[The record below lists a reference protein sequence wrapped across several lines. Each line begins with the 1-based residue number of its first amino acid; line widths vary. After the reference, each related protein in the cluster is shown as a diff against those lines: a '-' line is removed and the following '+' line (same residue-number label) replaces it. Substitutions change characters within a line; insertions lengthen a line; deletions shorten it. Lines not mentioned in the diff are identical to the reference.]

1 MKRIV
6 VLDAVSPDAVKRLA
20 EETGWAVEERL
31 GLSPGEIP
39 ANVEDADVIIV
50 RSATKVT
57 AEVIEA
63 ARRLKVIGRAGIGVD
78 NIDVEAASERGIRVV
93 NTPGATTTSVAELT
107 LGAILSLA
115 RWIHTGDASVRA
127 GQWERGKFQGAELKG
142 KLLGLIGFG
151 RIGREVARLAQ
162 AFGMR
167 VEAAD
172 PYLDES
178 HVQGVRLHPL
188 QEVLSRADF
197 VSLHVP
203 LVEESRQ
210 LLDRAHLEGMKRG
223 SFLLNLGRGGLVDEE
238 ALADLLERGHL
249 AGAALDTYATEPPGD
264 TIARL
269 RAHPRTLLMPHLGAQ
284 TREGQIRVGM
294 ELVDGVAKAVK
305 RFMSERAAAIVLQK
319 EEEEA
324 AAEAA
329 AAVAAEEPVGEPAA
343 AETGATASEGASE
356 EGPKEA

>member
-6 VLDAVSPDAVKRLA
+6 ILDPISPDAAKRLA
-20 EETGWAVEERL
+20 EDTGWAVEERL
-31 GLSPGEIP
+31 SLSPEEVP
-39 ANVEDADVIIV
+39 SNVEDADVIIV
-50 RSATKVT
+50 RSGTKVT
-57 AEVIEA
+57 ADVIAA

-78 NIDVEAASERGIRVV
+78 NIDMEAASERGIRVV

-107 LGAILSLA
+107 LGAILCVA
-115 RWIHTGDASVRA
+115 RWIHAGDASVRSGA
-127 GQWERGKFQGAELKG
+127 WERGKFQGSEVKT
-142 KLLGLIGFG
+142 KLLGLVGFG
-151 RIGREVARLAQ
+151 RIGREVARIAQ

-167 VEAAD
+167 VIATD

-178 HVQGVRLHPL
+178 HVQGVRLHSL
-188 QEVLSRADF
+188 EEVLKRADF
-197 VSLHVP
+197 VSLHLP
-203 LVEESRQ
+203 LDDDSRN
-210 LLDRAHLEGMKRG
+210 LLDRDHLEMMKRG

-249 AGAALDTYATEPPGD
+249 AGAALDTYNTEPPGA
-264 TIARL
+264 TIDRL

-305 RFMSERAAAIVLQK
+305 KFMSDRASAIAKAK
-319 EEEEA
+319 EEEEALAVA

-329 AAVAAEEPVGEPAA
+329 AAAA
-343 AETGATASEGASE
+343 ATPEGGPE
-356 EGPKEA
+356 EGSQKKPE